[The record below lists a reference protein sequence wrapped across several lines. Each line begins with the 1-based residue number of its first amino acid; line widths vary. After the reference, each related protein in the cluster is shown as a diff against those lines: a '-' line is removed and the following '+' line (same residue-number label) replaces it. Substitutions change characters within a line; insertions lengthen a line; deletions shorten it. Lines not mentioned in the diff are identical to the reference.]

1 MYAKALTAIEELLAI
16 PIYIKVSQ
24 IGTQFVRGIF
34 SRSPTASEYRNTNK
48 NVFSALELLYV
59 TFNFSGH
66 PVIKVEKKF
75 RRR

>member
-1 MYAKALTAIEELLAI
+1 MGV
-16 PIYIKVSQ
+16 KVSQ

-66 PVIKVEKKF
+66 PVIKVEKKNSSEVKMY
-75 RRR
+75 